1 MSDNKNKNSKR
12 DLANSSAVLRDDNAS
27 AKQRGIAGQN
37 LANHRWL
44 IQMERELSKARQS
57 SSRGSTRAR

>member
-1 MSDNKNKNSKR
+1 MAKSKKNRSQQ
-12 DLANSSAVLRDDNAS
+12 DLAYSSATLRDERAS

-44 IQMERELSKARQS
+44 KEKERELAKARAG
-57 SSRGSTRAR
+57 SRPRRQNG